1 MAMKYIIVSGPGGEM
16 PVVFPRAYYH
26 SDVAQRFTPAKVVA
40 AGFVRL
46 TDGAAEC
53 YGGSSSLRIV
63 SRRHRDS
70 ELVAHHLSGGS

>member
-1 MAMKYIIVSGPGGEM
+1 MAMKYIIVTGPDGEI
-16 PVVFPRAYYH
+16 PVIFPQAYYH
-26 SDVAQRFTPAKVVA
+26 SNVAQRFAPAEVVA

-46 TDGAAEC
+46 SDGAADC

-70 ELVAHHLSGGS
+70 ELVACHLSGG

>member
-1 MAMKYIIVSGPGGEM
+1 MAMKYIVVSGPDGEL
-16 PVVFPRAYYH
+16 PVIFPRAYFH
-26 SDVAQRFTPAKVVA
+26 NDVAQRFSPADVVA

-63 SRRHRDS
+63 SRRQRDS
-70 ELVAHHLSGGS
+70 DLVARHLNSG

>member
-1 MAMKYIIVSGPGGEM
+1 MAMKYIIVNGPDGEM

-26 SDVAQRFTPAKVVA
+26 NDVAHRFAPAKVVA

-46 TDGAAEC
+46 TDGTTEC

-70 ELVAHHLSGGS
+70 ELVARHLNGG

>member
-1 MAMKYIIVSGPGGEM
+1 MAMKCIIVNGPEGEM

-26 SDVAQRFTPAKVVA
+26 SDVAQRFAPATVVA

-46 TDGAAEC
+46 ANGAAEC

-63 SRRHRDS
+63 SRRRRDS
-70 ELVAHHLSGGS
+70 ELVARYLSVG

>member
-1 MAMKYIIVSGPGGEM
+1 MAMKYIIVNGPDGEL

-26 SDVAQRFTPAKVVA
+26 SDVARRFAPATVVA

-46 TDGAAEC
+46 EDGAADC

-63 SRRHRDS
+63 SRRQRDS
-70 ELVAHHLSGGS
+70 QLVARHLNSG

>member
-1 MAMKYIIVSGPGGEM
+1 MAMKYIIVNGPDGEM

-26 SDVAQRFTPAKVVA
+26 NDVAQRFAPAKVVA
-40 AGFVRL
+40 AGFIRL

-63 SRRHRDS
+63 SRRLRDT
-70 ELVAHHLSGGS
+70 ELVSRHLSGG